1 MTYECIVFEKMEQS
15 AVITLNR
22 PHVKN
27 AMNMKM
33 IREITSAL
41 DLSEHDE
48 EVKTIIFR
56 GAGNKAFSAGA
67 DIDEMANDT
76 SLVVREKTKQWIAM
90 FAKIE
95 SISKPV
101 IAAVH
106 GYAPAGGT
114 ELTLACDFVI
124 TDRTAKFGLAEVNIG
139 VIPGAGATIR
149 LTRWLGRAKAKE
161 ILMTGKLI
169 DAETAY
175 QWGLSNRIVEN
186 GDVFSEAL
194 KLASELGEKSPL
206 ALAAIKRAV
215 NVASEM
221 DYEKGIQYVLQE
233 FALLFSSEDQKEG
246 MRAFIEKR
254 KPVFNGR

>member
-1 MTYECIVFEKMEQS
+1 MDYEFILYEKIEKS

-22 PHVKN
+22 PKLNN
-27 AMNMKM
+27 AMNMGM

-41 DLSEHDE
+41 GCAERDP
-48 EVKTIIFR
+48 EVRAIIFR
-56 GAGNKAFSAGA
+56 GAGQKAFSAGA
-67 DIDEMANDT
+67 DIDEMSNDT
-76 SLVVREKTKQWIAM
+76 SLLVREKTQEWISM
-90 FAKIE
+90 FKKIE
-95 SISKPV
+95 SIEKPV

-149 LTRWLGRAKAKE
+149 LTRWLGRARAKE

-169 DAETAY
+169 DAEKALE
-175 QWGLSNRIVEN
+175 WGLSNRIVEN
-186 GDVFSEAL
+186 GEVFTEAL
-194 KLASELGEKSPL
+194 AFANELAEKSPL
-206 ALAAIKRAV
+206 SLAAIKRSV

-221 DYEKGIQYVLQE
+221 DFDKGIQYVLQE

-254 KPVFNGR
+254 KPQFNGR

>member
-1 MTYECIVFEKMEQS
+1 MGYEFIIFEKQDHV
-15 AVITLNR
+15 AVLTLNR
-22 PHVKN
+22 PKVNN
-27 AMNMKM
+27 AMNMGM
-33 IREITSAL
+33 ISEITFAL
-41 DLSEHDE
+41 ERAEQDE
-48 EVKTIIFR
+48 EIRCIIFR
-56 GAGNKAFSAGA
+56 GAGEKAFSAGA

-76 SLVVREKTKQWIAM
+76 PLIVREKTKKWIAM
-90 FAKIE
+90 FNKVE
-95 SISKPV
+95 SIPKPV

-149 LTRWLGRAKAKE
+149 LTRWLGRARAKE

-169 DAETAY
+169 DADTAY
-175 QWGLSNRIVEN
+175 KWGLSNRIVEN
-186 GDVFSEAL
+186 GEEFKEAL
-194 KLASELGEKSPL
+194 AFAHELSQKSPL
-206 ALAAIKRAV
+206 SLAAVKRSV

-221 DYEKGIQYVLQE
+221 DFDKGIQYVLQE

-254 KPVFNGR
+254 KPHFIGR